1 VAAGRGGFVAKP
13 VNVNRNRA
21 MKIIAYQAS
30 SKAFARKLRR
40 EMTLAEVLLWNQLK
54 RRQMLGY
61 DFDRQR
67 PIGKYVV
74 DFYCKE
80 LRLAVEVDGR
90 SHDVKE
96 QSDRERQRELE
107 ELGVAFL
114 RFWDA
119 EVKRDMRGV
128 LARLAEGIR
137 HRELA
142 LGMTPREGNPP
153 RPAGTPPEEGNSEH
167 AG

>member
-1 VAAGRGGFVAKP
+1 
-13 VNVNRNRA
+13 

-30 SKAFARKLRR
+30 AKTFARKLRC
-40 EMTLAEVLLWNQLK
+40 EMTLAEVLLWNKLK

-74 DFYCKE
+74 DFYCKV
-80 LRLAVEVDGR
+80 LQLAIEVDGR

-96 QSDRERQRELE
+96 AVDQKRQRELE
-107 ELGVAFL
+107 ALGVAFL

-128 LARLAEGIR
+128 LARLADGIR

-142 LGMTPREGNPP
+142 LGMIPREGNPP
-153 RPAGTPPEEGNSEH
+153 RPAGTPPAEGNPEH

>member
-13 VNVNRNRA
+13 VNVNRNLA

-96 QSDRERQRELE
+96 AVDRKRQRELE
-107 ELGVAFL
+107 ALGVAFL

-119 EVKRDMRGV
+119 EVKQDMRGV

-137 HRELA
+137 CRERA
-142 LGMTPREGNPP
+142 LGLVPHAENPP